1 MLNGVKSAERV
12 VDIFE
17 TVATVPR
24 GLGMSELS
32 RRLGI
37 PRSSTWNLVATLRRR
52 GYLEQ
57 NADGHIVLGARLFD
71 VGVCAR
77 ADIRLR
83 TVGRPVLAALVK
95 RTRETAFL
103 GILTPDFTIL
113 HLDKVVSPQVIRYDA
128 ELGEKRPAHC
138 TAMGKALLAELP
150 PALLKTYFT
159 GRKLERF
166 TPATVT
172 SAEALTRELDRV
184 RAAGFAM
191 SVDERVPGASAIGAA
206 VRAVSGRA
214 LASVIVA
221 GPTARI
227 VAGRQ
232 ALSAHVKDAAE
243 RISRALRGETAAAAR
258 ALAGA
263 STEGGAGDGDVPSS
277 RRRRAPDEALR

>member
-77 ADIRLR
+77 ADVRLR
-83 TVGRPVLAALVK
+83 AVARPALTELVK
-95 RTRETAFL
+95 RTGETAFL
-103 GILTPDFTIL
+103 GILTPNFTVL

-150 PALLKTYFT
+150 APQLQAYLR
-159 GRKLERF
+159 GRRLERF
-166 TPATVT
+166 TPTTIT
-172 SAEALTRELDRV
+172 SADALARELQRV
-184 RAAGFAM
+184 RAAGYAT
-191 SVDERVPGASAIGAA
+191 SVDERVSGASAIGAPI
-206 VRAVSGRA
+206 RGISGRA
-214 LASVIVA
+214 LAGVIVA
-221 GPTARI
+221 GPTVRM
-227 VAGRQ
+227 VAQRQ
-232 ALSAHVKDAAE
+232 ALAAQVKEAAE
-243 RISRALRGETAAAAR
+243 RISRALRGETAAAPR
-258 ALAGA
+258 ALARWPEP
-263 STEGGAGDGDVPSS
+263 T
-277 RRRRAPDEALR
+277 LR